1 MINRELQPLDEIRER
16 RRMHLM
22 DDKDNLS
29 GREAIKNS
37 MTPQEKN
44 VIFEIIMQ
52 NASDKNRSLWK
63 PTKLEVSPIMRD
75 IFKKYE
81 SEQIELPP

>member
-1 MINRELQPLDEIRER
+1 
-16 RRMHLM
+16 MHLN

-29 GREAIKNS
+29 GRDAIKNS

-44 VIFEIIMQ
+44 VIFDIIMQ
-52 NASDKNRSLWK
+52 NAADKNRTLWR
-63 PTKLEVSPIMRD
+63 PSKLEVSPLMKN